1 MMTSDFNGLESGK
14 GVLRGE
20 IEWRYV
26 EEKVTKSLF
35 QYSSK

>member
-20 IEWRYV
+20 IERRCV
-26 EEKVTKSLF
+26 E
-35 QYSSK
+35 